1 MGRPRSFDREQAL
14 DTAMRVFWE
23 RGYAETS
30 VADLTARLG
39 ISAPSLYAA
48 FGDKRTLFEEAVA
61 RYEASPES
69 VTTAGT
75 TGTTPREVLEKMLD
89 SAAREYVSDDHPR
102 GCLVNSSPE
111 LAANREHN
119 REITATRLREVA
131 DDDALNAEALS
142 SYVHSVLMGMSSLAR
157 DGAGEDELRRVADV
171 ALLAALPAERAR
183 R

>member
-1 MGRPRSFDREQAL
+1 MGRPRSFDREHAL

-30 VADLTARLG
+30 VADLTKRLG

-75 TGTTPREVLEKMLD
+75 TGSSQREVLEKMFD
-89 SAAREYVSDDHPR
+89 AAAREYVSDQHPR

-111 LAANREHN
+111 LAENRQHN
-119 REITATRLREVA
+119 REITASRLREIA
-131 DDDALNAEALS
+131 GGRDSDIDQNSLAAFTHA
-142 SYVHSVLMGMSSLAR
+142 VLVGLSSLAR
-157 DGAGEDELRRVADV
+157 DGASEKELRQVTEV
-171 ALLAALPAERAR
+171 ALRAVS
-183 R
+183 